1 MQLTAE
7 QGHPEVSQDEHL
19 AQIGNVDRQTARR
32 ILRKHK
38 GDMEKAVDALLAGD
52 RGETTVWESQ
62 HRTTPE
68 PRYSD
73 SRTAAVASHP
83 SSSVIDLTGD
93 TEEELSRAIQL
104 SMQDDT
110 SGPHF
115 RPTDRAPHPDWQMVR
130 SNVMSCPLC
139 WMCSL
144 KCLQV
149 PAPGASSSTQDRVLD
164 DAIQAS
170 LQDFNKED
178 NEAVSLPPSVREGGR
193 CVCMVY
199 TSWIDL
205 IYD

>member
-1 MQLTAE
+1 MQLTTAE
-7 QGHPEVSQDEHL
+7 NEQYEASQEELL

-38 GDMEKAVDALLAGD
+38 GDMEKAADALLAGD
-52 RGETTVWESQ
+52 RGETSVWESQ

-68 PRYSD
+68 PRYAD
-73 SRTAAVASHP
+73 GKTTAIAPHP

-130 SNVMSCPLC
+130 SNVMCRPLYRMLSVFMLLDVRSLHRALHHLRTTGS
-139 WMCSL
+139 WMML
-144 KCLQV
+144 YK
-149 PAPGASSSTQDRVLD
+149 PAFRILTRRITKRFLCQPQ
-164 DAIQAS
+164 
-170 LQDFNKED
+170 
-178 NEAVSLPPSVREGGR
+178 
-193 CVCMVY
+193 
-199 TSWIDL
+199 
-205 IYD
+205 

>member
-7 QGHPEVSQDEHL
+7 KEQQDASQEELL

-52 RGETTVWESQ
+52 RGEASVWESQ

-68 PRYSD
+68 PRYTD
-73 SRTAAVASHP
+73 GKTTAIAPHP

-110 SGPHF
+110 SGTHF

-130 SNVMSCPLC
+130 SNVMCRLLYRMLSVFMLLDVRSLHRALHHLRTTGFWMTLYKPAFRISTKRITKRFLC
-139 WMCSL
+139 
-144 KCLQV
+144 Q
-149 PAPGASSSTQDRVLD
+149 PQ
-164 DAIQAS
+164 
-170 LQDFNKED
+170 
-178 NEAVSLPPSVREGGR
+178 
-193 CVCMVY
+193 
-199 TSWIDL
+199 
-205 IYD
+205 

>member
-7 QGHPEVSQDEHL
+7 KEQQDASQEEHL

-52 RGETTVWESQ
+52 RGETVWESQ

-68 PRYSD
+68 PRYTD
-73 SRTAAVASHP
+73 GKTTAIAPHP

-130 SNVMSCPLC
+130 SNVMCRSLYRMLEVFMLLDVRSLHLTLHHLRTTGFWMTLSKPAFRISTRRITKRFLC
-139 WMCSL
+139 
-144 KCLQV
+144 Q
-149 PAPGASSSTQDRVLD
+149 PQ
-164 DAIQAS
+164 
-170 LQDFNKED
+170 
-178 NEAVSLPPSVREGGR
+178 
-193 CVCMVY
+193 
-199 TSWIDL
+199 
-205 IYD
+205 